1 MSKENF
7 YRLVIVLL
15 LLMNFGILGY
25 LVLGNNDRRGQHP
38 LGPGPGPRP
47 DRIIIERLKLDE
59 QHQEQFHEL
68 KYEHHTQ
75 MLDAQET
82 SADLHRALFVALKD
96 STLSTTTMDSL
107 YTQLGQNHL
116 QKERATFNHLKK
128 LRSILKPEQEPFFDD
143 LVEDLSERIMGPH
156 RPHR

>member
-1 MSKENF
+1 
-7 YRLVIVLL
+7 
-15 LLMNFGILGY
+15 
-25 LVLGNNDRRGQHP
+25 
-38 LGPGPGPRP
+38 
-47 DRIIIERLKLDE
+47 
-59 QHQEQFHEL
+59 
-68 KYEHHTQ
+68 